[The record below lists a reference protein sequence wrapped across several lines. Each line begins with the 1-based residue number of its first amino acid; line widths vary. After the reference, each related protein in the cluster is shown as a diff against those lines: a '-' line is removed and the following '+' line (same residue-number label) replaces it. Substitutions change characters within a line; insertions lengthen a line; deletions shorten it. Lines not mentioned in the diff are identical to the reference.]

1 MTPHRNPNPI
11 RGISAV
17 AASLAFL
24 VVVPFAAANAA
35 TLDAPDDVC
44 VGEQFTV
51 DWTGPNG
58 PGDFIAI
65 AYPDAQPD
73 VFDNAHVTDDGNP
86 ATLRA
91 PFVPGVYE
99 IRYVQADPLAVLEAR
114 EIEVENCLVDAA
126 STEYCPL
133 PEYPVESYA
142 VVVTGV
148 QSDTGMQFPQQDVF
162 TLQQLCSAS
171 TIVGSMLG
179 ELMSRVQGPLNVP
192 TDMIMNNVANQMRGA
207 RDAICPVEESPGS
220 DTWFS
225 ITYAHC
231 RMAMETLPHSMD
243 IHLPPGLGEGTMSMA
258 DHDKREIV
266 QLTLKRNIEAV
277 ADYATGAGWSDGMRI
292 TATQRGGSH
301 AGFSTR
307 EYNFE
312 STGGLG
318 NTAQGGGDASGL
330 AGLVSV
336 KTEGTAWL
344 ASCVP
349 GIDIVRTFYEK
360 LTREME
366 PDGESMSF
374 FGGLIK
380 NSVSMLEKGMPME
393 AETTISS
400 RLMGVTKISGTSRSV
415 VTGFNVIPLPPQWC
429 EASLMPAGYAVT
441 DIDQQVADVLRNAP
455 GGGSGGSGGSS
466 EAAQG
471 MQQLNEAM
479 QQMTPEQRKM
489 MEQFGLGGMMQQA
502 PAANPAAQSAGSTAA
517 RSAMPSSEE
526 LYSDDLTQMVQNH
539 LDALGYDT
547 GNTSGEMSLETTIAI
562 SQFQAEKGLEVTGE
576 VSPQLAGVLSAEV
589 DRQRGN

>member
-1 MTPHRNPNPI
+1 
-11 RGISAV
+11 V
-17 AASLAFL
+17 VASLAFF
-24 VVVPFAAANAA
+24 VVVPFASVNAA
-35 TLDAPDDVC
+35 TLDAPDEVC

-58 PGDFIAI
+58 QGDLITI

-73 VFDNAHVTDDGNP
+73 LFDNAHRTDEGNP
-86 ATLRA
+86 ATLQA
-91 PFVPGVYE
+91 PFIPGDYE
-99 IRYVQADPLAVLEAR
+99 VRYVQRDPLDVLAVR
-114 EIEVENCLVDAA
+114 EIEVKNCLVDAA

-148 QSDTGMQFPQQDVF
+148 QSDTSMQFPQQQVF

-171 TIVGSMLG
+171 DIVGSMLG
-179 ELMSRVQGPLNVP
+179 DLMNRVQMPLNVP
-192 TDMIMNNVANQMRGA
+192 ADMIRNNVANQMRGA
-207 RDAICPVEESPGS
+207 RDAICPVEESSGS

-258 DHDKREIV
+258 DHGKREVV

-277 ADYATGAGWSDGMRI
+277 ADYATGAGWSDGIRM
-292 TATQRGGSH
+292 TPTQRSGSH
-301 AGFSTR
+301 AGFRTR

-336 KTEGTAWL
+336 KSEGTAWL

-349 GIDIVRTFYEK
+349 GIDIVRAFYEK

-374 FGGLIK
+374 FGGLIQ

-393 AETTISS
+393 AENTTSS
-400 RLMGVTKISGTSRSV
+400 RLMGVTQISGTSHSV
-415 VTGFNVIPLPPQWC
+415 VTGFNIIPLPPQWC

-441 DIDQQVADVLRNAP
+441 DIDQQVAEILRNAP
-455 GGGSGGSGGSS
+455 GGGSGGSP
-466 EAAQG
+466 ETAQG

-479 QQMTPEQRKM
+479 QQMTPEQRQM

-502 PAANPAAQSAGSTAA
+502 PAANPAAAQSTGGTSA
-517 RSAMPSSEE
+517 RSAMPSSED

>member
-1 MTPHRNPNPI
+1 MTPFSNPNSL
-11 RGISAV
+11 RGVSAV
-17 AASLAFL
+17 VASMSFFVA
-24 VVVPFAAANAA
+24 VPFASADAA

-44 VGEQFTV
+44 VGEQFPV

-58 PGDFIAI
+58 QGDLITI

-73 VFDNAHVTDDGNP
+73 VFDNAHRTDEGNP

-91 PFVPGVYE
+91 PFIPGDYE
-99 IRYVQADPLAVLEAR
+99 IRYVQRDPLDLLAVR
-114 EIEVENCLVDAA
+114 EIEVKNCLVDAV

-148 QSDTGMQFPQQDVF
+148 QTDTGMQFPQQQVF

-171 TIVGSMLG
+171 DIVGSMLG
-179 ELMSRVQGPLNVP
+179 ELMNRVQMPLNVP
-192 TDMIMNNVANQMRGA
+192 ADMIRNNVANQMRGA
-207 RDAICPVEESPGS
+207 RDAICPVEESSGS

-243 IHLPPGLGEGTMSMA
+243 IHLPPGLGEGTMSIA
-258 DHDKREIV
+258 DHGEREV
-266 QLTLKRNIEAV
+266 MKLTLKRNIEAV
-277 ADYATGAGWSDGMRI
+277 ADYATGAGWSDGIRM
-292 TATQRGGSH
+292 TPTQRGGTH
-301 AGFSTR
+301 AGFSSR

-336 KTEGTAWL
+336 KSEGTAWM

-349 GIDIVRTFYEK
+349 GIDIVRAFYEK
-360 LTREME
+360 LTLEME
-366 PDGESMSF
+366 PDGESMSV
-374 FGGLIK
+374 FGGMIQ
-380 NSVSMLEKGMPME
+380 NIVGMLEKGLPME
-393 AETTISS
+393 AETTTSS
-400 RLMGVTKISGTSRSV
+400 RVMGVTKVSGTSRSV
-415 VTGFNVIPLPPQWC
+415 VTGFDIIPLPPQWC
-429 EASLMPAGYAVT
+429 EASLMPAEYAVT
-441 DIDQQVADVLRNAP
+441 DIDQQVAEVLRNAP
-455 GGGSGGSGGSS
+455 GGGTGGSS

-479 QQMTPEQRKM
+479 QQLTPEQRQM
-489 MEQFGLGGMMQQA
+489 MEQFGMGDMMQQA
-502 PAANPAAQSAGSTAA
+502 PAANPAAQSAGTTSA
-517 RSAMPSSEE
+517 RNAMPSSEE

-576 VSPQLAGVLSAEV
+576 VSPQLAGLLSAEV
-589 DRQRGN
+589 DKRR

>member
-1 MTPHRNPNPI
+1 MTLHRNPNLL
-11 RGISAV
+11 RNVSAV
-17 AASLAFL
+17 FVSLAFFIAA
-24 VVVPFAAANAA
+24 PFASVNAA
-35 TLDAPDDVC
+35 TLDVPDEVC

-58 PGDFIAI
+58 QGDLITI

-73 VFDNAHVTDDGNP
+73 VFDNAHRTDEGNP

-91 PFVPGVYE
+91 PFIPGDYE
-99 IRYVQADPLAVLEAR
+99 VRYVQRDPLAVLAVR
-114 EIEVENCLVDAA
+114 EIKVSNCLLDTA

-148 QSDTGMQFPQQDVF
+148 QSDTGMQFPQQQVF
-162 TLQQLCSAS
+162 TLQQLCGAS
-171 TIVGSMLG
+171 NIVGSMLG
-179 ELMSRVQGPLNVP
+179 ELMNRVQMPLNVP
-192 TDMIMNNVANQMRGA
+192 TDMIRNNVANQMRAA

-258 DHDKREIV
+258 DHGEREIV
-266 QLTLKRNIEAV
+266 KLTLKRNIEAV
-277 ADYATGAGWSDGMRI
+277 ADHATGAGWSDGIRM
-292 TATQRGGSH
+292 TPTQRGGSH

-336 KTEGTAWL
+336 KSEGTAWL

-374 FGGLIK
+374 FGGLIQ
-380 NSVSMLEKGMPME
+380 NSVSMLEKGIPME
-393 AETTISS
+393 AESTISS
-400 RLMGVTKISGTSRSV
+400 RIMGVTQISGTSRSV

-441 DIDQQVADVLRNAP
+441 DIDQQVAEVLRNAP
-455 GGGSGGSGGSS
+455 GGGSGGSS

-479 QQMTPEQRKM
+479 QQMTPEQRQM

-502 PAANPAAQSAGSTAA
+502 PAANPAAQSAGATGA
-517 RSAMPSSEE
+517 RSAIPSSEE

-547 GNTSGEMSLETTIAI
+547 GNTNGEMSLETTIAI
-562 SQFQAEKGLEVTGE
+562 SQFQAEKGLTVTGE

>member
-1 MTPHRNPNPI
+1 MTPHRNPNLHC
-11 RGISAV
+11 GVSALV
-17 AASLAFL
+17 ASLAI
-24 VVVPFAAANAA
+24 VIGVPLASANAA

-58 PGDFIAI
+58 QGDLITI

-73 VFDNAHVTDDGNP
+73 VFDNAHRTDEGNP

-91 PFVPGVYE
+91 PFIPGDYE
-99 IRYVQADPLAVLEAR
+99 VRYVQRDPLDVLAVR
-114 EIEVENCLVDAA
+114 EIEVKNCLVDAA

-148 QSDTGMQFPQQDVF
+148 QSDTGMQFPQQQVF

-171 TIVGSMLG
+171 DIVGSMLG
-179 ELMSRVQGPLNVP
+179 DLMNRVQMPLNVP
-192 TDMIMNNVANQMRGA
+192 TDMIRNNVANQMRGA
-207 RDAICPVEESPGS
+207 RDAICPVEESSGS
-220 DTWFS
+220 DSWFS

-258 DHDKREIV
+258 DHGKREVIK
-266 QLTLKRNIEAV
+266 LTLKRNIEAV
-277 ADYATGAGWSDGMRI
+277 ADHATGAGWSDAIRM
-292 TATQRGGSH
+292 TPTQRSGSH

-336 KTEGTAWL
+336 KSEGTAWL

-349 GIDIVRTFYEK
+349 GIDIVRAFYEK

-366 PDGESMSF
+366 PDGESTSF
-374 FGGLIK
+374 FGGLIQ

-393 AETTISS
+393 AENTTSS
-400 RLMGVTKISGTSRSV
+400 RLMGVTQISGTSHSV
-415 VTGFNVIPLPPQWC
+415 VTGFNIIPLPPQWC
-429 EASLMPAGYAVT
+429 EASLMPADYAVT

-455 GGGSGGSGGSS
+455 GGGSGGSS

-479 QQMTPEQRKM
+479 QQMTPEQRQM
-489 MEQFGLGGMMQQA
+489 MEQLGMGGMMQQA
-502 PAANPAAQSAGSTAA
+502 PAANPATQPAGATSE

-526 LYSDDLTQMVQNH
+526 LYSDDLTQMIQNH

>member
-1 MTPHRNPNPI
+1 MTPHRNPNPL
-11 RGISAV
+11 RGVPVIV
-17 AASLAFL
+17 ASLAFF
-24 VVVPFAAANAA
+24 VAVPFAAANAA
-35 TLDAPDDVC
+35 TLDAPDEVC

-58 PGDFIAI
+58 QGDLITI

-73 VFDNAHVTDDGNP
+73 VFANAHRTDAGNP

-91 PFVPGVYE
+91 PFIPGDYE
-99 IRYVQADPLAVLEAR
+99 VRYVQHNPLAVLEVR
-114 EIEVENCLVDAA
+114 EIEVKNCLVDVV

-148 QSDTGMQFPQQDVF
+148 QSDTGMQFPQQQVF

-171 TIVGSMLG
+171 DIVGSMLG
-179 ELMSRVQGPLNVP
+179 ELMNRVQMPLNVP
-192 TDMIMNNVANQMRGA
+192 TDMIRNNVANQMRGA
-207 RDAICPVEESPGS
+207 RDAICPVEESSGS

-243 IHLPPGLGEGTMSMA
+243 IHLPPGLGEGTMSIA
-258 DHDKREIV
+258 DHGEREV
-266 QLTLKRNIEAV
+266 MKLTLKRNIEAV
-277 ADYATGAGWSDGMRI
+277 ADYATGAGWSDGIRM
-292 TATQRGGSH
+292 TPTQRGGTH

-336 KTEGTAWL
+336 KSEGTAWL

-349 GIDIVRTFYEK
+349 GIDIVRAFYDK

-374 FGGLIK
+374 FGGMIQ
-380 NSVSMLEKGMPME
+380 NIVGMLEKGLPME
-393 AETTISS
+393 AETTTSS
-400 RLMGVTKISGTSRSV
+400 RVMGVTKVSGTSRSV
-415 VTGFNVIPLPPQWC
+415 VTGFDIIPLPPQWC
-429 EASLMPAGYAVT
+429 EASLMPAEYAVT
-441 DIDQQVADVLRNAP
+441 DIDQQVAEVLRNAP
-455 GGGSGGSGGSS
+455 GGGTGGAS

-479 QQMTPEQRKM
+479 QQLTPEQRQM
-489 MEQFGLGGMMQQA
+489 MEQFGMGDMMQKA
-502 PAANPAAQSAGSTAA
+502 PAANPAAQSAGTTSA
-517 RSAMPSSEE
+517 RNAMPSSEE

-576 VSPQLAGVLSAEV
+576 VSPQLAGLLSAEV
-589 DRQRGN
+589 DKRR